1 MAWMAVPSKLFYI
14 FFYVLFLGLVIF
26 QTPLLSDEVG
36 PYAEFQTS
44 LIN

>member
-1 MAWMAVPSKLFYI
+1 MAWMAVRLKIII
-14 FFYVLFLGLVIF
+14 FFFSVLFLGLVIF
-26 QTPLLSDEVG
+26 QSPLFRDEVG